1 MNRTKAITALLA
13 TLISTAA
20 LSTPALA
27 GDNKVYPGSTCK
39 PINSG
44 TTGLFYG
51 NGASNLTHVTPNPVD
66 INVACP
72 VVRDNTTGPVGSGP
86 NAFIDVNSNTVSC
99 SLDTTDEFGVAT
111 LNSTTAVPFQP
122 VAGVNAWRFDI
133 RAVPQVS
140 QGAYIVKCTL
150 PPSTSVLR
158 YSVSE

>member
-1 MNRTKAITALLA
+1 MNRTKIIVVVA

-20 LSTPALA
+20 ISAPALA
-27 GDNKVYPGSTCK
+27 GDNKVYAGSTCK

-51 NGASNLTHVTPNPVD
+51 NGATNLTHVTTNPVD
-66 INVACP
+66 INVVCP

-99 SLDTTDEFGVAT
+99 SLDTTTEFGET
-111 LNSTTAVPFQP
+111 TFNSATAVPFQP
-122 VAGVNAWRFDI
+122 VAGINVWRFDI
-133 RAVPQVS
+133 QAVPQVS

-158 YSVSE
+158 YSVAE

>member
-1 MNRTKAITALLA
+1 MNRTKVIVVVA

-20 LSTPALA
+20 ISAPALA

-51 NGASNLTHVTPNPVD
+51 NNATNLTQVTPNPVD
-66 INVACP
+66 IDVVCP

-99 SLDTTDEFGVAT
+99 SLKTTDEYGVSTFGSA
-111 LNSTTAVPFQP
+111 TAVPFQP

-133 RAVPQVS
+133 RAIPQVS
-140 QGAYIVKCTL
+140 QGANTN
-150 PPSTSVLR
+150 SV
-158 YSVSE
+158 